1 MPFTPLHFGPGLIV
15 KAAVP
20 GQFSL
25 TAYTLANIAVDLE
38 PLFHIV
44 RRDFPLHGPFHTLP
58 LATLTGLLVGV
69 GVSLVPKVCC
79 TRSLQRADRKYPH
92 ALRAEF
98 RLPTSILGGVLGS
111 LSHSLIDSLIYTD
124 FHPFAPLSVENPLYG
139 LVAPSDLTCGLFL
152 AGLIGVVLLALR
164 ALLIWRVGRG

>member
-1 MPFTPLHFGPGLIV
+1 MPFTPLHFGHGLIV

-38 PLFHIV
+38 PLCHIV
-44 RRDFPLHGPFHTLP
+44 RRDYPLHGPVHTLP

-69 GVSLVPKVCC
+69 AVSLVPKVFR

-98 RLPTSILGGVLGS
+98 RLPTSIIGGVLGG

-124 FHPFAPLSVENPLYG
+124 FHPFAPLSVKIPLYG
-139 LVAPSDLTCGLFL
+139 LITPGDLSHGLFL

-164 ALLIWRVGRG
+164 ALLIWRVG

>member
-38 PLFHIV
+38 PLCHIV
-44 RRDFPLHGPFHTLP
+44 HRDYPLHGPVHTLP

-69 GVSLVPKVCC
+69 AVSLVPKVFR
-79 TRSLQRADRKYPH
+79 TRSLQYPH

-98 RLPTSILGGVLGS
+98 RLPTSIIGGVLGG

-124 FHPFAPLSVENPLYG
+124 FHPFAPLSIKIPLYG
-139 LVAPSDLTCGLFL
+139 LIAPGDLSHGLFL

-164 ALLIWRVGRG
+164 ALLIWRIG

>member
-15 KAAVP
+15 KAAAP
-20 GQFSL
+20 SQFSL

-44 RRDFPLHGPFHTLP
+44 RGDYPLHGPVHTFP
-58 LATLTGLLVGV
+58 LATLTGLLVGA
-69 GVSLVPKVCC
+69 GVSLLP
-79 TRSLQRADRKYPH
+79 RAFRAASSKDTARKYPD

-98 RLPTSILGGVLGS
+98 RLPECIIGGVLGG

-124 FHPFAPLSVENPLYG
+124 FHPFVPLSVQNPLHG
-139 LVAPSDLTCGLFL
+139 LVTPGALSYGLFL
-152 AGLIGVVLLALR
+152 AGLIGLALLVLR
-164 ALLIWRVGRG
+164 AWFIWRASR

>member
-1 MPFTPLHFGPGLIV
+1 MPFTPLHFGPGLII

-20 GQFSL
+20 SQFSL
-25 TAYTLANIAVDLE
+25 TAYTLANVAVDLE
-38 PLFHIV
+38 PLYHILHG
-44 RRDFPLHGPFHTLP
+44 DTPLHGPVHTLP

-69 GVSLVPKVCC
+69 GVSLVPKVF
-79 TRSLQRADRKYPH
+79 RASSLQRADGKYPD

-98 RLPTSILGGVLGS
+98 RLPASIVGGVLGG

-124 FHPFAPLSVENPLYG
+124 FHPFAPFSVKNPLYG
-139 LVAPSDLTCGLFL
+139 MIAPGDLSYGLFL

-164 ALLIWRVGRG
+164 ALLIWRVSRA